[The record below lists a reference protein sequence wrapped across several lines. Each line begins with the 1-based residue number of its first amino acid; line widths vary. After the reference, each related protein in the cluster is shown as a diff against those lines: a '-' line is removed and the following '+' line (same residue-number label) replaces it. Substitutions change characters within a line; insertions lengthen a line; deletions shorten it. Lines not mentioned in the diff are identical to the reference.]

1 MEHNFKNITH
11 LKRTI
16 TRADRERLHGHL
28 GFVVCVT
35 GLSASGKTTLVHLVE
50 NQLHQAG
57 YSTFIMDGDVLRQGL
72 CSDLGFG
79 EPDRREN
86 IRRVGDA
93 ARLFVDAGIIVLTAL
108 IMPFRADRLRMRAK
122 FAPGEFIEVYANC
135 PLEVCAARD
144 PKGLYKRAFAGDIPD
159 FTGVSSPYEPPEN
172 QEIEVQTGLK
182 APAEAAAEVID
193 YLKKHLLSDTSGRVG
208 LALETFSSR
217 PVSGAMIPDKKPEIK
232 AVL

>member
-1 MEHNFKNITH
+1 MEHNFKDITH
-11 LKRTI
+11 FKRTI
-16 TRADRERLHGHL
+16 TRADRERLHGHP

-79 EPDRREN
+79 ESDRREN

-93 ARLFVDAGIIVLTAL
+93 ARLFVDAGVIVLTAL
-108 IMPFRADRLRMRAK
+108 IMPFRADRRRMRAK
-122 FAPGEFIEVYANC
+122 FASGGFIEVYANC
-135 PLEVCAARD
+135 PLKVCAARD
-144 PKGLYKRAFAGDIPD
+144 PKGLYKRAFAGDLLD

-172 QEIEVQTGLK
+172 PEIEVQTGRK
-182 APAEAAAEVID
+182 APAEGAARIID
-193 YLKKHLLSDTSGRVG
+193 YLKKHLLSVTAGRLG
-208 LALETFSSR
+208 LSLETFSPW
-217 PVSGAMIPDKKPEIK
+217 PVSGAVSKGKKPEIK